1 MNKKPRVSHPMLETI
16 GREGRE
22 GSLGKPMGKVL
33 ARRLGPPM
41 ASMTRSRKPS
51 GKAYLQERAY
61 QQKAAG
67 DNKEAS
73 SIISI

>member
-33 ARRLGPPM
+33 ERRLGPP
-41 ASMTRSRKPS
+41 MTRSRKPS